1 MNKHI
6 ESLIK
11 TAVAE
16 IEEPLQARGFIDG
29 LKKLLSG
36 AGEELSG
43 AVFELIGIRNKSA
56 EKIASYESITS
67 FIRANDFVVA
77 RNLIVFGLIGA
88 AAFFSMRFC
97 RPEDMIFALYG
108 ATAFY
113 IFMILLTPQKIKK
126 YRLLKACAIREY
138 RENLISFSIVLVKK
152 YSLDPAGFA
161 IKLKGGHS
169 FAELVENNGVHYF
182 KIN

>member
-16 IEEPLQARGFIDG
+16 IEEPLQSRGFIDG
-29 LKKLLSG
+29 LKKLPPG
-36 AGEELSG
+36 AGEEFSG
-43 AVFELIGIRNKSA
+43 PVFELIGIRNKSA
-56 EKIASYESITS
+56 EKIASYESIIS

-77 RNLIVFGLIGA
+77 RNLMVFGLIGA
-88 AAFFSMRFC
+88 AAFFALRFC

-126 YRLLKACAIREY
+126 YRLLKAFAIREY
-138 RENLISFSIVLVKK
+138 RENLISFSVVLMKK
-152 YSLDPAGFA
+152 YSFDPAGFA

-169 FAELVENNGVHYF
+169 FADLTENNGVHYF
-182 KIN
+182 KIG